1 MEIDEVKKDIL
12 VSLDIMSDQVG
23 KIITEHHWR
32 ELQNI
37 IVALRD
43 IWNISD
49 EEYIKLLTEKYY
61 AKNNN

>member
-1 MEIDEVKKDIL
+1 MEIEEVKKDII

-23 KIITEHHWR
+23 RIITEYHWR

-43 IWNISD
+43 IWNISE
-49 EEYIKLLTEKYY
+49 EEYIKILTERYY
-61 AKNNN
+61 NGE